1 MDYTV
6 NGASLGNNESI
17 KKNNSTNFNNYENY
31 EKAGNTKTNGV
42 SFTSVIRSGILGNI
56 NKMNNNTYESLLK
69 ETDDVKS
76 QIMESASNAKANLKA
91 LFNKL
96 SGAEAV
102 SLEEEGFN
110 LNEATPEDMINIVDR
125 IKIELAA
132 YSDKY
137 IPMGNIDVSKIAKVV
152 GSDALAN
159 EIAEKMT
166 KAGLTLN
173 DNNIE
178 EMAEALKS
186 IPREISEEVKD
197 YMVAKKIR
205 PSIENI
211 NIAEHAIKDSKCVA
225 NKIDYDEWRQL
236 QPQILRVMRRAGLE
250 DNGENMNNA
259 RTFVSKCIPVTE
271 RTLTYKSE
279 LDHIDMNM
287 VNIADKIAKHMAAGE
302 PAQTTFLTED
312 STAVTQ
318 VKRAMEVIN
327 NSTDMDIETAT
338 YRSKT
343 GEISLRSIEEVLDN
357 YRGNYKVK
365 VGLSDE
371 RYIIGDEKYSEK
383 AQQNIRTMM
392 EVRIMMSADAGIKL
406 ARQGL
411 NINTIPISSLHKHLL
426 AFDRE
431 ITMEH
436 ISRQLSEN
444 LNSRAAYM
452 SESLGLRDA
461 ENAAAKELLMKE
473 FDAIYDQSME
483 VRKAVYDL
491 AQAPIETAGAI
502 YEETLKDEDMII
514 NLENSARIG
523 MSLRQR
529 FKKAGQAYETYGTM
543 RRSELGDSLDKAVKA
558 SATSLLAEIGCE
570 ATDEN
575 IRAVRILSYNNMDV
589 TPNNLMQV
597 KEINSTLQELVKN
610 MNPEA
615 ILDMIRDNVNPMK
628 DDIHDVNEYL
638 KEKNEHSNNIDKYS
652 TFLYKLD
659 MTDGISA
666 EERAQFIGLYKMT
679 NMFRADAGMAI
690 GTLLR
695 QGNSM
700 TMENLC
706 RAYDINRSFGI
717 DKSVNNDTEVD
728 KTTGTRYYL
737 NLFSEVSHRITP
749 LTLKNV
755 NAERKIDERSV
766 ENFCDATDRLYD
778 AASEAEYM
786 DKYMEL
792 VRAVSDTDYAVLREL
807 ENADQKINLNNIQAM
822 EQLMQENFYEV
833 ALAGDRAHAQQIID
847 SIDDKEKLE
856 KELKNLSDKAEEDAD
871 NALQSKG
878 TDDTFEKIGHVRLM
892 RNTMTLLNNMA
903 MRRDYSIPYLKR
915 DGIGVM
921 KLTVAVDKSE
931 KGKIA
936 ISYDDKELGQV
947 ILEAKIKN
955 DTAELYGTVR
965 ATGTH
970 GEVTRSDTE
979 RENKL
984 SKKLSN
990 VSKTLGKHGI
1000 NRVQIY
1006 HSASRNNVR
1015 PNYDYNQDMVPT
1027 EKLYKIAKTIVLA
1040 LV

>member
-17 KKNNSTNFNNYENY
+17 KKNNSTNFSNYENY
-31 EKAGNTKTNGV
+31 EKVGNSKTNGV

-102 SLEEEGFN
+102 SLEENGFN
-110 LNEATPEDMINIVDR
+110 FNEATPEDMINIVDR

-137 IPMGNIDVSKIAKVV
+137 IPMGNVDVSKIAKVV
-152 GSDALAN
+152 GSDALAS

-173 DNNIE
+173 DDNVE
-178 EMAEALKS
+178 EMAQALES
-186 IPREISEEVKD
+186 IPSEISEEVKD

-211 NIAEHAIKDSKCVA
+211 NIAQHAIKDSKCVA

-279 LDHIDMNM
+279 LDHINM
-287 VNIADKIAKHMAAGE
+287 DVMNIADKIAKHMAAGE
-302 PAQTTFLTED
+302 RAQTTYLTED

-318 VKRAMEVIN
+318 VRRAMEVIN
-327 NSTDMDIETAT
+327 HSTDMDIETAT
-338 YRSKT
+338 YRSQT
-343 GEISLRSIEEVLDN
+343 GEISLRSIAEVLDN

-514 NLENSARIG
+514 NLENTARIG

-529 FKKAGQAYETYGTM
+529 FRKAGQAYETYGTM

-558 SATSLLAEIGCE
+558 SATSLLADIGCE

-575 IRAVRILSYNNMDV
+575 IRAVKILSYNNMDV

-628 DDIHDVNEYL
+628 DDIHAVNE
-638 KEKNEHSNNIDKYS
+638 
-652 TFLYKLD
+652 
-659 MTDGISA
+659 
-666 EERAQFIGLYKMT
+666 
-679 NMFRADAGMAI
+679 
-690 GTLLR
+690 
-695 QGNSM
+695 
-700 TMENLC
+700 
-706 RAYDINRSFGI
+706 
-717 DKSVNNDTEVD
+717 
-728 KTTGTRYYL
+728 
-737 NLFSEVSHRITP
+737 
-749 LTLKNV
+749 
-755 NAERKIDERSV
+755 
-766 ENFCDATDRLYD
+766 
-778 AASEAEYM
+778 
-786 DKYMEL
+786 
-792 VRAVSDTDYAVLREL
+792 
-807 ENADQKINLNNIQAM
+807 
-822 EQLMQENFYEV
+822 
-833 ALAGDRAHAQQIID
+833 
-847 SIDDKEKLE
+847 
-856 KELKNLSDKAEEDAD
+856 LS
-871 NALQSKG
+871 L
-878 TDDTFEKIGHVRLM
+878 IH
-892 RNTMTLLNNMA
+892 
-903 MRRDYSIPYLKR
+903 I
-915 DGIGVM
+915 
-921 KLTVAVDKSE
+921 
-931 KGKIA
+931 
-936 ISYDDKELGQV
+936 
-947 ILEAKIKN
+947 
-955 DTAELYGTVR
+955 
-965 ATGTH
+965 
-970 GEVTRSDTE
+970 
-979 RENKL
+979 
-984 SKKLSN
+984 
-990 VSKTLGKHGI
+990 
-1000 NRVQIY
+1000 
-1006 HSASRNNVR
+1006 
-1015 PNYDYNQDMVPT
+1015 
-1027 EKLYKIAKTIVLA
+1027 
-1040 LV
+1040 

>member
-178 EMAEALKS
+178 EMAEVLKS

-327 NSTDMDIETAT
+327 NSTDIETAT

-833 ALAGDRAHAQQIID
+833 ALAGDKAHAQQIID

-856 KELKNLSDKAEEDAD
+856 KELKSLSDKAEEDAD

-936 ISYDDKELGQV
+936 ISYDDKELGPV

-970 GEVTRSDTE
+970 GEVTRNDTE

-990 VSKTLGKHGI
+990 VSKTLGEHGI

>member
-17 KKNNSTNFNNYENY
+17 KKNNSTNFSNYENY
-31 EKAGNTKTNGV
+31 EKVGNSKTNGV

-102 SLEEEGFN
+102 SLEENGFN
-110 LNEATPEDMINIVDR
+110 FNEATPEDMINIVDR

-137 IPMGNIDVSKIAKVV
+137 IPMGNVDVSKIAKVV
-152 GSDALAN
+152 GSDALAS

-173 DNNIE
+173 DDNVE
-178 EMAEALKS
+178 EMAQALES
-186 IPREISEEVKD
+186 IPSEISEEVKD

-211 NIAEHAIKDSKCVA
+211 NIAQHAIKDSKCVA

-279 LDHIDMNM
+279 LDHINM
-287 VNIADKIAKHMAAGE
+287 DVMNIADKIAKHMAAGE
-302 PAQTTFLTED
+302 RAQTTYLTED

-318 VKRAMEVIN
+318 VRRAMEVIN
-327 NSTDMDIETAT
+327 HSTDMDIETAT
-338 YRSKT
+338 YRSQT
-343 GEISLRSIEEVLDN
+343 GEISLRSIAEVLDN

-514 NLENSARIG
+514 NLENTARIG
-523 MSLRQR
+523 MSLKQR

-597 KEINSTLQELVKN
+597 KEINSTLQELVK
-610 MNPEA
+610 
-615 ILDMIRDNVNPMK
+615 DR
-628 DDIHDVNEYL
+628 
-638 KEKNEHSNNIDKYS
+638 
-652 TFLYKLD
+652 
-659 MTDGISA
+659 
-666 EERAQFIGLYKMT
+666 
-679 NMFRADAGMAI
+679 
-690 GTLLR
+690 
-695 QGNSM
+695 
-700 TMENLC
+700 
-706 RAYDINRSFGI
+706 
-717 DKSVNNDTEVD
+717 KSVV
-728 KTTGTRYYL
+728 
-737 NLFSEVSHRITP
+737 
-749 LTLKNV
+749 
-755 NAERKIDERSV
+755 
-766 ENFCDATDRLYD
+766 
-778 AASEAEYM
+778 
-786 DKYMEL
+786 
-792 VRAVSDTDYAVLREL
+792 
-807 ENADQKINLNNIQAM
+807 
-822 EQLMQENFYEV
+822 
-833 ALAGDRAHAQQIID
+833 
-847 SIDDKEKLE
+847 
-856 KELKNLSDKAEEDAD
+856 
-871 NALQSKG
+871 
-878 TDDTFEKIGHVRLM
+878 
-892 RNTMTLLNNMA
+892 
-903 MRRDYSIPYLKR
+903 
-915 DGIGVM
+915 
-921 KLTVAVDKSE
+921 
-931 KGKIA
+931 
-936 ISYDDKELGQV
+936 
-947 ILEAKIKN
+947 
-955 DTAELYGTVR
+955 
-965 ATGTH
+965 
-970 GEVTRSDTE
+970 
-979 RENKL
+979 
-984 SKKLSN
+984 
-990 VSKTLGKHGI
+990 
-1000 NRVQIY
+1000 
-1006 HSASRNNVR
+1006 
-1015 PNYDYNQDMVPT
+1015 
-1027 EKLYKIAKTIVLA
+1027 
-1040 LV
+1040 